1 MLLLLIGGMQSGVRP
16 AQTFEPG
23 MDYWFIETL
32 SVGRVELPVG
42 VVVRTSDPAAQPRA
56 TLTLENQTQ
65 PLLFVMS
72 LNYKDVLVMA
82 TPDPNWKA
90 RVNGAHEVASYL
102 VTPDRPAYLNIEA
115 LTDLDKNL
123 VDRNVLT
130 IDPPPSDVPIPGA
143 QSSELLLVYDEQVI
157 EVPFTITYTFNPKF
171 DNGTEADLNRMTN
184 VQATNNASATA
195 TQQAVAFTERVVRNN
210 KLIIGL
216 AGVAALVGVGWLT
229 WRGLSRR
236 K

>member
-1 MLLLLIGGMQSGVRP
+1 
-16 AQTFEPG
+16 
-23 MDYWFIETL
+23 MDYWFTETL
-32 SVGRVELPVG
+32 TEGRAELPVG
-42 VVVRTSDPAAQPRA
+42 VVVRTSDPAAQLRA
-56 TLTLENQTQ
+56 TLILENQTET
-65 PLLFVMS
+65 LLFVMS

-102 VTPDRPAYLNIEA
+102 VAPDRPAYLNMEA

-143 QSSELLLVYDEQVI
+143 QSSELLLVYGEQVI
-157 EVPFTITYTFNPKF
+157 EVPFTITYTLNTKF
-171 DNGTEADLNRMTN
+171 DNGTEAYLNRMTN
-184 VQATNNASATA
+184 VQAPDSASATA

-210 KLIIGL
+210 TLVIGL
-216 AGVAALVGVGWLT
+216 AGVAALLGVGWLT
-229 WRGLSRR
+229 WRGLFRR